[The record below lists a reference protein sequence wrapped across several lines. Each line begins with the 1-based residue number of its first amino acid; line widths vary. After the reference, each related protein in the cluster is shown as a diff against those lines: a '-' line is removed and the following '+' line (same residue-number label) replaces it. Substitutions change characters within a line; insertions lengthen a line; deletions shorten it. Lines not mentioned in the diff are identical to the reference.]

1 MPQHSGIDQTSLVV
15 YFYAFYIHFFIIIM
29 KNFVS
34 FVSFGPMCIYETNV
48 CTVRSQTYEWKLQ
61 TNAHTH
67 THIVL
72 LWEPYRR
79 AIQTHTHRH
88 SCKRGKGA
96 RNISL
101 SIESPAQYTVAV
113 YTVTSLRHKNQYG
126 GLNRTE
132 RADFYSVLFS
142 ISFGLDVI
150 FYLLYAFTGWNFR
163 LLIRQKQET
172 SKRIKKIFIK

>member
-1 MPQHSGIDQTSLVV
+1 MHFIYIFLLLLWKTSSLSSLLALCAYMRQMCVL
-15 YFYAFYIHFFIIIM
+15 Y
-29 KNFVS
+29 
-34 FVSFGPMCIYETNV
+34 GPKHMNGNS
-48 CTVRSQTYEWKLQ
+48 RQM
-61 TNAHTH
+61 HTH

-113 YTVTSLRHKNQYG
+113 YSVTSLRHKNQYG

-142 ISFGLDVI
+142 ISFELDVI